1 MSTASKPSYRDSPGE
16 ETYHRSSI
24 FCGHR
29 DLLKWCIGPRS
40 HQGGLKTRATL
51 NGIPVEKRLPQE
63 EWRSSVQVQG
73 KPRSNRERK
82 QRPWQSQ
89 GNPGGLGLKQPIGN
103 KKRSALF
110 KKGLRRGLNRRSKG
124 AKNTLSATPIH
135 YYLLHYS
142 QLQTDF
148 LGRSLGH
155 S

>member
-24 FCGHR
+24 ISGRR
-29 DLLKWCIGPRS
+29 DLLKWCIDLRS
-40 HQGGLKTRATL
+40 HQGGLKTRATF
-51 NGIPVEKRLPQE
+51 NGSSWVALATGRVEVICPSIRDS
-63 EWRSSVQVQG
+63 RSD
-73 KPRSNRERK
+73 RERTTS
-82 QRPWQSQ
+82 PWQPQ

-124 AKNTLSATPIH
+124 AKNTLNATPIH
-135 YYLLHYS
+135 YHLLHHS

-148 LGRSLGH
+148 LDRSLGH